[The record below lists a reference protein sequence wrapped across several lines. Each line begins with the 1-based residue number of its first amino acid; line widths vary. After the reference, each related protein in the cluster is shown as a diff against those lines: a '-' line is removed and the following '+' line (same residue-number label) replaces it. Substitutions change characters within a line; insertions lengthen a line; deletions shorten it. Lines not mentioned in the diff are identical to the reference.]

1 MLPVERT
8 AHGIAIVS
16 LTANPSKPR
25 GGVVVLDSWLIAEIA
40 ATLDAVAATAP
51 TGIVLRSASE
61 RVFVAGADLAE
72 IDSLDDTALDA
83 YLRRGSDAFA
93 RLHHIPCATVA
104 LVHRA
109 ALGGGLEVA
118 MHCDGIVGVLARA
131 DEKPWRIGLPECS
144 LGICP
149 GWGGTQML
157 PARID
162 PATAIAQTATGQ
174 TNPVNAIPTGLF
186 DLAVTAGDDALR
198 AALDWLA
205 AHPRTA
211 SRSQPTAIHAGNAAD
226 IRSGLATARADIA
239 KNTAENTVK
248 NDAANAVLDCVE
260 IGINE
265 GWQAALA
272 AERAHLVALRR
283 TPVAREK
290 LAQFLKPAG

>member
-8 AHGIAIVS
+8 ADGIAIIS

-40 ATLDAVAATAP
+40 LTVDAVAATSP
-51 TGIVLRSASE
+51 NGIVLRSASE

-72 IDSLDDTALDA
+72 IDALDDIALDA

-93 RLHHIPCATVA
+93 RLYQVPCATVA

-118 MHCDGIVGVLARA
+118 MHCDGIIGTLAGA
-131 DEKPWRIGLPECS
+131 EEKQWRIGLPECS

-162 PATAIAQTATGQ
+162 PTTAITQTATGQ
-174 TNPVNAIPTGLF
+174 TNSVNTLPAGLF
-186 DLAVTAGDDALR
+186 DVAVNAGDDALR
-198 AALDWLA
+198 VALDWLA
-205 AHPRTA
+205 ANPR
-211 SRSQPTAIHAGNAAD
+211 SKPRSQPKSIDAVLAPKIQSA
-226 IRSGLATARADIA
+226 LATARETLPA
-239 KNTAENTVK
+239 T
-248 NDAANAVLDCVE
+248 DAANAVLECVE
-260 IGINE
+260 VGIKN
-265 GWQAALA
+265 GWQSALA
-272 AERAHLVALRR
+272 AERKHLVALRH

-290 LAQFLKPAG
+290 LAQFLKA